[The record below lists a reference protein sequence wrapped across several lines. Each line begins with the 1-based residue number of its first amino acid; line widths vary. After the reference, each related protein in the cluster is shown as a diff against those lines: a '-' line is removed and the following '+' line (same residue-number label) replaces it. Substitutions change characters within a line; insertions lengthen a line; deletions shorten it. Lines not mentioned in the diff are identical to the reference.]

1 MRFFFWFM
9 ITALGMTVILHFFP
23 TFDISISRLFFIAP
37 TRFVLTE
44 HPFAEALRNFM
55 SFSIWILGIF
65 LALVL
70 ILITLKKRRFFGLS
84 RHQIL
89 FVYLCFLIG
98 PGLIVN
104 VVLKEHWG
112 RARPSHIIELGG
124 EKTFSA
130 VFTPSTTCSTNCSFS
145 SGEAALGFGFAS
157 FGLLRPRPDKRLL
170 FLGLGLGLLMSLIR
184 LMAGGH
190 FMSDVAFSAGITLL
204 FIMIL
209 HRVLIVSWARS
220 HTPEY

>member
-1 MRFFFWFM
+1 M
-9 ITALGMTVILHFFP
+9 IAALGITVLLHFLP
-23 TFDISISRLFFIAP
+23 ALDISISRLFLIAP
-37 TRFVLTE
+37 TRFTLTE
-44 HPFAEALRNFM
+44 NPFSEALRNFM
-55 SFSIWILGIF
+55 SLSIWILGIF
-65 LALVL
+65 LALIF

-84 RHQIL
+84 RRQIV

-112 RARPSHIIELGG
+112 RARPSHIHELGG

-145 SGEAALGFGFAS
+145 SGESALGFGFTS
-157 FGLLRPRPDKRLL
+157 FGLLRPRPDKRFL
-170 FLGLGLGLLMSLIR
+170 FLGLSLGLLMSLIR

-190 FMSDVAFSAGITLL
+190 FMSDVAFSAAITLL
-204 FIMIL
+204 FIMVL
-209 HRVLIVSWARS
+209 HRVLIVPRARF
-220 HTPEY
+220 HPLEY